1 MWRGCLQ
8 SVECGFQISFVDQ
21 SPMRDGLQSYGACE
35 ILKVMV
41 KMRLHK
47 HGLTRAF
54 ASLAALAITLVAMSH
69 TTQAAPSILDAVKE
83 RGYLNCGVA
92 ENAPGFSVVS
102 GSGQWSG
109 LDVEFCRALAAAI
122 FGKKDAVKFR
132 GLTTGDRF
140 KALEDGEV
148 DVLMRATAWTLTR
161 DTELGVRFV
170 DVMFYDGGGFL
181 IPKTH
186 SIASVLELSGAS
198 ICVLPGSSG
207 ERAITDFFDTRKMRY
222 QLVISEQWD
231 QLVKIYANGGCTV
244 LMGDISLLAQERSR
258 FALSADHMLLPELIS
273 KEPLGPAIKI
283 GDDAWFSVV
292 RWTTMALIAA
302 EEFGITSEN
311 IDTMQASPLLDVRRL
326 LGLEADLGAPLGL
339 ARDWAYQAVK
349 QVGNYAEI
357 FGRTVGERSPLK
369 LERGLNNL
377 WIKGGLMYAMP
388 LR

>member
-1 MWRGCLQ
+1 
-8 SVECGFQISFVDQ
+8 
-21 SPMRDGLQSYGACE
+21 
-35 ILKVMV
+35 MV
-41 KMRLHK
+41 KMRVHSD
-47 HGLTRAF
+47 GLARAF
-54 ASLAALAITLVAMSH
+54 ASLAALATVFCAVSN
-69 TTQAAPSILDAVKE
+69 TANAAPNILEAIKA

-102 GSGQWSG
+102 GNGQWSG
-109 LDVEFCRALAAAI
+109 LDVEFCHALAAAT

-132 GLTTGDRF
+132 GVTAGDRF

-148 DVLMRATAWTLTR
+148 DVLMRATAWTLSR

-170 DVMFYDGGGFL
+170 DVTFYDGGGFL
-181 IPKTH
+181 APKSH

-207 ERAITDFFDTRKMRY
+207 EREMTDFFDVRKMRY
-222 QLVISEQWD
+222 QLIISEQWD
-231 QLVKIYANGGCTV
+231 QLVKIYTNGGCTV
-244 LMGDISLLAQERSR
+244 LMGDVSLLAQERSR
-258 FALSADHMLLPELIS
+258 FALPADHMLLPELIS
-273 KEPLGPAIKI
+273 KEPLGPAIKS

-311 IDTMQASPLLDVRRL
+311 VDTMQSSPVMDVRRL

-339 ARDWAYQAVK
+339 ARDWAYQIVK

-377 WIKGGLMYAMP
+377 WLKGGLMYAMP
-388 LR
+388 VR